1 MVLSGQIMPEAPDR
15 RQRISAS
22 GQQRDAPVVSAEGPV
37 SHAVLIVDDA
47 EFMRA
52 MLREIVQ
59 DLGWTV
65 VAEAGDGA
73 EAVEL
78 QARLRPDLTLLDLTM
93 PTMDGNEAL
102 AAILARDPEARVVMI
117 TALGQKDQVLAA
129 IKLGARDFILKP
141 FDAERVGAT
150 LTRLLGAPE
159 PLGAA

>member
-1 MVLSGQIMPEAPDR
+1 M
-15 RQRISAS
+15 
-22 GQQRDAPVVSAEGPV
+22 

-47 EFMRA
+47 EFMRV

-78 QARLRPDLTLLDLTM
+78 QARLRPDLVLLDLTM

-102 AAILARDPEARVVMI
+102 AAILAHDPQAQVVMI
-117 TALGQKDQVLAA
+117 TALGQKEQVLAA

-159 PLGAA
+159 PQGAA